1 MQRSTLSVM
10 VSIPALEQS
19 NGLITATSL
28 QVAEHFGKQHKDV
41 LRAIRNLECS
51 EKFTERNFALSEFL
65 DSTGRKL
72 PMFSI
77 TRDGFAMLAM
87 GFTGKDAAR
96 WREAYITAFN
106 AMEVKLRALYVE
118 PLASEKEFRNG
129 ISLRNKLT
137 LQEQSRK
144 VMALLLS
151 ERLPEAKRNLYWQL
165 RQVNDALGIP
175 TEHPAQLL
183 GPAANTLSFL
193 EDDTEY

>member
-1 MQRSTLSVM
+1 MNPLIHDAFPSLLQR
-10 VSIPALEQS
+10 

-28 QVAEHFGKQHKDV
+28 QIAEHFGKRHADV
-41 LRAIRNLECS
+41 LRAIKRLECS
-51 EKFTERNFALSEFL
+51 KDFTERNFALSDFC

-72 PMFSI
+72 PMFCI

-129 ISLRNKLT
+129 ISLRTKLT

-144 VMALLLS
+144 VMVLLLA
-151 ERLPEAKRNLYWQL
+151 ENQPEAKRNLYWQL
-165 RQVNDALGIP
+165 RQINDALGIP
-175 TEHPAQLL
+175 TESPTQLL
-183 GPAANTLSFL
+183 GPAAQVLSAL
-193 EDDTEY
+193 VGGAA